1 VADGQPW
8 RRRLRYALEAAALYV
23 GYGLFRLLPLTL
35 ASAIGGRLGRSVG
48 PYLPASATARR
59 NLAMAFPEKTAA
71 EIDAIVRGMWDNL
84 GRVAAEYPH
93 VRRLRIYEPGSP
105 VEVIGAEILDR
116 LREDGAPA
124 VMISGHIA
132 NWEVMRIALAQRRL
146 AMTAAYRRANNPWVD
161 RLIFQGR
168 EDEFTRLV
176 PKGAAGARSLLAAA
190 KEGRHLVVLVDQKMN
205 DGLAVPFFGRPA
217 MTAPAPVDIARRF
230 GCPLVPVRIERLQGF
245 RFRITVQEP
254 VELAVSEDR
263 HADLRVGIERINHL
277 LEDWIRERPEQWL
290 WVHRRWD

>member
-1 VADGQPW
+1 M
-8 RRRLRYALEAAALYV
+8 
-23 GYGLFRLLPLTL
+23 PLSL
-35 ASAIGGRLGRSVG
+35 ASAVGGWLARSIGPHV
-48 PYLPASATARR
+48 PASATARR
-59 NLAMAFPEKTAA
+59 NLAIAFPEKTAT
-71 EIDAIVRGMWDNL
+71 EIDGIIRGMWDNL

-93 VRRLRIYEPGSP
+93 VRRLRIYEPDSP
-105 VEVIGAEILDR
+105 VEVIGADILDR

-146 AMTAAYRRANNPWVD
+146 AMTAAYRRGNNPWVD

-168 EDEFTRLV
+168 DDEFTRLV
-176 PKGAAGARSLLAAA
+176 PKGASGARAMLAAA
-190 KEGRHLVVLVDQKMN
+190 KAGRHLVVLIDQKMN

-230 GCPLVPVRIERLQGF
+230 GCPLVPVRIERLGGF
-245 RFRITVQEP
+245 RFRITVFEP
-254 VELAVSEDR
+254 VDLPQSEDR
-263 HADLRVGIERINHL
+263 HADLRAGTERINQL
-277 LEDWIRERPEQWL
+277 LEAWIRERPEQWL